1 MNSDQLYLT
10 EYFHH
15 LFSLDQKN
23 AVREWVTAFD
33 VYRSAWLWEECSW
46 MLRLV
51 KGLPLEEESQ
61 FAVLEQEGLFWFNQH
76 EWKKTESTLHK
87 AHAIAEKLEDYHAVA
102 RTLGHLGM
110 VEQANG
116 HLPKALELFQQS
128 DVIFERVSEN

>member
-51 KGLPLEEESQ
+51 KGLPLEEESGWL
-61 FAVLEQEGLFWFNQH
+61 A
-76 EWKKTESTLHK
+76 
-87 AHAIAEKLEDYHAVA
+87 
-102 RTLGHLGM
+102 TLGMAENYLHLSRSFL
-110 VEQANG
+110 QIIANNWRRITSPLTSPNLHAAG
-116 HLPKALELFQQS
+116 
-128 DVIFERVSEN
+128 